1 MTSKESFPLPH
12 AQLTPIPGKPTAAAI
27 RQLKKE
33 LYANA
38 RSIHSDRGGGL
49 NGHLGLVMP
58 TAAYVIR
65 AGAAFNE
72 PNHPGIQP
80 VHAAA
85 ASAALITSTNRGY
98 DHAMD
103 EFKTYSTVKETLKQQ
118 VLSAVD
124 PIYYQDLEDETFGY
138 ADVRIPAIIQ
148 HLTTTYGTLTA
159 SDLEINRDRLTEA
172 WNPDDPI
179 ENLWKT
185 IKIVRAIATQ
195 GNEPISDGTTI
206 QLTLLA
212 LGKTG
217 VHSHAIETWYDKDDT
232 EHTWPNFL
240 LHFNKHEKTRITK
253 LTAQAAG
260 FHGASNATRIPPDD
274 QAIAAAAQQTGK
286 NKDSFVSDGTPLF
299 YCWSHGLSKTAE
311 HTSLTCTNQNEG
323 HCPTATVEN
332 RQGGVNKINFG
343 RSGHQRRAKP
353 A

>member
-12 AQLTPIPGKPTAAAI
+12 EPLTPIPGKPSAATI

-65 AGAAFNE
+65 AGVAFDV
-72 PNHPGIQP
+72 PDHPGLQP

-85 ASAALITSTNRGY
+85 ATFAPITAAKRSY
-98 DHAMD
+98 DQALD
-103 EFKTYSTVKETLKQQ
+103 EFKTYATITEKLKQQ
-118 VLSAVD
+118 VLSSVD
-124 PIYYQDLEDETFGY
+124 PIYYQNLEDDTFGY
-138 ADVRIPAIIQ
+138 SDVRIPAIIA

-159 SDLEINRDRLTEA
+159 SDLESNQDKLTEA

-179 ENLWKT
+179 ENLWKN

-195 GNEPISDGTTI
+195 GGEPISDGTTI

-212 LGKTG
+212 LGKTS

-240 LHFNKHEKTRITK
+240 LHFNKHEKTRLNK
-253 LTAQAAG
+253 MTAQAAG
-260 FHGASNATRIPPDD
+260 FHGAQNAKHIVPDD
-274 QAIAAAAQQTGK
+274 QANAAADQQAGK
-286 NKDSFVSDGTPLF
+286 SRDLFVSDGIPLF
-299 YCWSHGLSKTAE
+299 YCWTHGLSKTSQ
-311 HTSLTCTNQNEG
+311 HTSKTCTNQNEG
-323 HCPTATVEN
+323 HCTEATLEN
-332 RQGGVNKINFG
+332 RLGGVNKINFG
-343 RSGHQRRAKP
+343 RSGKQQRAP